1 MFVGI
6 DIGTTSVKSVL
17 MGEDGAL
24 HASASFPVPVSRP
37 RAGWSEQDPEH
48 WWSAVCDTLDALAAA
63 EPKLMAGVA
72 GVGLSGHMHGATVL
86 GEGDAV
92 LRPAILW
99 NDGRAS
105 AECAAIEAACPEARS
120 LTGNIAMPG
129 FTAPK
134 LAWMRK
140 HEPALFARIRKVLL
154 PKDYVRLKLTGD
166 YASDMSDASG
176 THWLDVGARRWS
188 DALLAATG
196 LDRSQMPELFE
207 GTEAT
212 GRLREP
218 LRARFGMDRAPV
230 VAGGAGD
237 NAASA
242 CGIGAVVP
250 GAAFLSLGTSGVLFV
265 SNARFSPNTAGAVH
279 AFCHALPQTWHQ
291 MGVILSA
298 TDSLNWFARLVGTPA
313 PELTAALGPTVASPS
328 PAFFMP
334 YLSGERTPHNDAGAR
349 GGFLGLDQTTSRQ
362 DLTQA
367 VLEGVAFAF
376 RDCLRVLGDA
386 GTDVGRAF
394 AVGGGANSPVWLSV
408 MASVLDRPLDVSAAA
423 DVGAAYG
430 AARLGQA
437 AATGARDPA
446 ALMPPPPVE
455 RTVAPDPALARAY
468 AERYGRYR
476 ALYGSSAHAAD
487 A

>member
-1 MFVGI
+1 MYVGI
-6 DIGTTSVKSVL
+6 DIGTTSVKSIL

-24 HASASFPVPVSRP
+24 HASATAPVPVSRP

-63 EPKLMAGVA
+63 QPKLMAGVT
-72 GVGLSGHMHGATVL
+72 GIGLSGHMHGATVL
-86 GEGDAV
+86 GANDAV

-99 NDGRAS
+99 NDGRAA
-105 AECAAIEAACPEARS
+105 AECAALEAACPDARA

-134 LAWMRK
+134 LAWMRR
-140 HEPALFARIRKVLL
+140 HEPDLFGQIRKVLL

-166 YASDMSDASG
+166 YASDMSDSAG
-176 THWLDVGARRWS
+176 TYWLDVGARRWS

-196 LDRSQMPELFE
+196 LDRSQMPELYE

-218 LRARFGMDRAPV
+218 LRARFGIDRAPV

-242 CGIGAVVP
+242 CGIGAVTP
-250 GAAFLSLGTSGVLFV
+250 GSAFLSLGTSGVLFV
-265 SNARFSPNTAGAVH
+265 SNARFSPNTEGAVH
-279 AFCHALPQTWHQ
+279 AFCHALPDTWHQ

-298 TDSLNWFARLVGTPA
+298 TDSLNWFARLVVTPA
-313 PELTAALGPTVASPS
+313 PELTAALGSAVAKPS
-328 PAFFMP
+328 SAFFMP

-349 GGFLGLDQTTSRQ
+349 GGFLGLDQTSSRQ

-376 RDCLRVLGDA
+376 RDCLRVLADA
-386 GTDVGRAF
+386 GTEITRAF
-394 AVGGGANSPVWLSV
+394 AVGGGANSPVWLSI

-423 DVGAAYG
+423 DVGAAFG
-430 AARLGQA
+430 AARLAQA

-468 AERYGRYR
+468 ADRYGRYR
-476 ALYGSSAHAAD
+476 ALYAAAAHAAD

>member
-17 MGEDGAL
+17 MTEDGTL

-37 RAGWSEQDPEH
+37 RGGWSEQDPEH
-48 WWSAVCDTLDALAAA
+48 WWQAVCDTLDALAAA
-63 EPKLMAGVA
+63 EPRLMAGVT
-72 GVGLSGHMHGATVL
+72 GIGLSGHMHGATLL

-99 NDGRAS
+99 NDGRAA
-105 AECAAIEAACPEARS
+105 AECAEIEAACPEARAI
-120 LTGNIAMPG
+120 TGNIVMPG

-134 LAWMRK
+134 VAWVRR
-140 HEPALFARIRKVLL
+140 HEPAVFERIRKVLL
-154 PKDYVRLKLTGD
+154 PKDYVRLRLTGD
-166 YASDMSDASG
+166 YASDMSDAAG
-176 THWLDVGARRWS
+176 TCWLDVGARRWS
-188 DALLAATG
+188 DPLLAATG
-196 LDRSQMPELFE
+196 LTRDHMPKLYE

-212 GRLREP
+212 GRLREA

-242 CGIGAVVP
+242 CGIGAVRH

-265 SNARFSPNTAGAVH
+265 SHARFSPNTAGAVH
-279 AFCHALPQTWHQ
+279 AFCHALPDTWHQ

-298 TDSLNWFARLVGTPA
+298 TDSLNWFARLVGAPA
-313 PELTAALGPTVASPS
+313 PELTAALGERVARPS
-328 PAFFMP
+328 PALFMP

-376 RDCLRVLGDA
+376 RDCLRVLEDA
-386 GTDVGRAF
+386 GTAVERAF
-394 AVGGGANSPVWLSV
+394 AVGGGANSPVWLSI

-423 DVGAAYG
+423 DVGAAFG
-430 AARLGQA
+430 AARLAQA

-446 ALMPPPPVE
+446 ALMPPPAVQ
-455 RTVAPDPALARAY
+455 RTVAPDPALAAAY

-476 ALYGSSAHAAD
+476 ALYGAAAHAAE

>member
-17 MGEDGAL
+17 MGEDGVL
-24 HASASFPVPVSRP
+24 HASATSPVAVSRP
-37 RAGWSEQDPEH
+37 HPGWSEQDPEH
-48 WWSAVCDTLDALAAA
+48 WWTAVCDTLDGLAAA
-63 EPKLMAGVA
+63 EPKRMAAVTGI
-72 GVGLSGHMHGATVL
+72 GLSGHMHGATVL
-86 GEGDAV
+86 GDGDAV

-99 NDGRAS
+99 NDGRAA
-105 AECAAIEAACPEARS
+105 AECIALEAACPEARA
-120 LTGNIAMPG
+120 LTGNIVAPG

-134 LAWMRK
+134 LAWMRR
-140 HEPALFARIRKVLL
+140 HEPELFARIRKVLL
-154 PKDYVRLKLTGD
+154 PKDYVRLRLTGD
-166 YASDMSDASG
+166 YASDMSDAAG
-176 THWLDVGARRWS
+176 TYWLDVGARRWS

-196 LDRSQMPELFE
+196 LDRSQMPELYE

-242 CGIGAVVP
+242 CGIGAVTP

-265 SNARFSPNTAGAVH
+265 SNARFSPNTDGAVH
-279 AFCHALPQTWHQ
+279 AFCHALPDTWHQ

-313 PELTAALGPTVASPS
+313 PELTAALGTVVTRPS

-349 GGFLGLDQTTSRQ
+349 GGFLGLDQTSSRR

-376 RDCLRVLGDA
+376 RDCLRVLADA
-386 GTDVGRAF
+386 GTEVTRAF
-394 AVGGGANSPVWLSV
+394 AVGGGANSPVWLSI

-423 DVGAAYG
+423 DVGAAFG
-430 AARLGQA
+430 AARLAQA

-455 RTVAPDPALARAY
+455 RSVDPDPALARAY
-468 AERYGRYR
+468 ADRYDRYR
-476 ALYGSSAHAAD
+476 ALYAAAAHAAD